1 MLPGHSLRAIS
12 HNPCPNLLLKKS
24 FVITKT
30 CSITDRSSGCI
41 FSDRRTRR
49 PAVGDSRR
57 TVGTADVFL

>member
-1 MLPGHSLRAIS
+1 MSEFVAQKIF
-12 HNPCPNLLLKKS
+12 CDYKNLQHHRP
-24 FVITKT
+24 I
-30 CSITDRSSGCI
+30 SGCI